1 MMYDFILFE
10 NLYEVENHYKDLAL
24 LAELL
29 KEAGYSVAIAD
40 VFKESKL
47 CNVEGIPHIQI
58 AKKSIKRFNDP
69 RTFSKKENGFV
80 SLLWRI
86 RKDLYIINALRELHG
101 QAANIYIGSMTMA
114 TPYFFFKYF
123 KKDTKYFM
131 WALRS
136 AHSLYWKKSN
146 KFSLT
151 YWLSKNLYDNIR
163 RKDNLYLVLSNELI
177 KKEFKENVGVKPN
190 RMIIRPER
198 TIETLPNIIG
208 SSSGKLKLLTI
219 GTLRP
224 FKHVEFCLD
233 ALRELNNTQIEYV
246 IAGRC
251 KYDTG
256 YEDMIQVRMQGVP
269 NVTRINRYIPDDEYE
284 KLMNK
289 CDYLIMCDGKQESCA
304 SNGTMSEALLHGKP
318 IIAPDFDPFKNEV
331 ELYNIGYLYEYGN
344 VDSLKSILKKL
355 LQIDSSIHTQA
366 LKKYGEMYLRTNV
379 VKKIKAQINK
389 ISTI

>member
-1 MMYDFILFE
+1 MKYDFILFE

-29 KEAGYSVAIAD
+29 KEAGYTVAIAD

-47 CNVEGIPHIQI
+47 CNVEGIPHIKI
-58 AKKSIKRFNDP
+58 AKKSIKRFNEP
-69 RTFSKKENGFV
+69 RTFSKKENGFI
-80 SLLWRI
+80 SLFWRI

-101 QAANIYIGSMTMA
+101 MASNIYLGSMTMA

-151 YWLSKNLYDNIR
+151 YWLSKNLYNNIR

-177 KKEFKENVGVKPN
+177 KKEYEEKINANSN
-190 RMIIRPER
+190 RIIVRPER
-198 TIETLPNIIG
+198 TISTLPRI
-208 SSSGKLKLLTI
+208 SSSTPGKLKLLTI

-233 ALRELNNTQIEYV
+233 ALRELNNPQIEYV

-251 KYDTG
+251 KYENG
-256 YEDMIQVRMQGVP
+256 YEEMIREHMEGVP
-269 NVTRINRYIPDDEYE
+269 NVTRINRFIPDDEYE
-284 KLMNK
+284 QLMND
-289 CDYLIMCDGKQESCA
+289 CDCLMMCDGTQASCA

-318 IIAPDFDPFKNEV
+318 IIAPNFDPFKYEV
-331 ELYNIGYLYEYGN
+331 ETYDVGYLYEYAQI
-344 VDSLKSILKKL
+344 DSLKKL
-355 LQIDSSIHTQA
+355 LLSVVNIGTREKEINLQ
-366 LKKYGEMYLRTNV
+366 KYANKYLRNIV
-379 VKKIKAQINK
+379 AEDLKNNINK
-389 ISTI
+389 LL